1 MTRTILRAE
10 AVDFVAPAPGP
21 SDQAGK
27 PLYV

>member
-1 MTRTILRAE
+1 MTRGVFPAE
-10 AVDFVAPAPGP
+10 AEDFVAPAPGP